1 MDDDLEVVPI
11 PSKSL
16 SSKIEVKTTEQK
28 SDSTRKEQKVEQ
40 KILEQKV
47 ESNLMKKNMV
57 DSPVSEQP
65 VASLSKTVSSSGGLF
80 SSNDPA
86 KAVPHTSVD
95 NNAGFAFSNAPP
107 GTRPATSVS
116 VMPLASVN
124 DDKQTGA
131 SNISVGLKQSI
142 APDLETPNVNK
153 STFGQR

>member
-28 SDSTRKEQKVEQ
+28 SDSTRKEQKVGQ
-40 KILEQKV
+40 NILEQKV
-47 ESNLMKKNMV
+47 ESNLMKNMV
-57 DSPVSEQP
+57 DSPVSEQH
-65 VASLSKTVSSSGGLF
+65 VASLSKSVSSSGGLF

-131 SNISVGLKQSI
+131 SNTSVGLKQSI
-142 APDLETPNVNK
+142 APDLETLNVKNK